1 MHRGLVCVSIAL
13 SLLCGVGAAFSQ
25 GYEWDA
31 SKRWSWNL
39 PAWMPYPLV
48 PEDNPMSREKVEL
61 GRHLFYDKRLSADGS
76 IACASCHDQARS
88 FTDGRKLGVGI
99 HGAVGKRNVLSLA
112 NVGYLPVLTWAN
124 PNIKRLEQ
132 QALIPI
138 FSDSPVEM
146 GMAGRETQLFA
157 DLQKDSVY
165 KKLFSSAFPNEEI
178 AVSLKTITYAL
189 AAFQRTL
196 ISANSPYDQ
205 YRFQGHDAAIS
216 DDAKRGEDLFFSHR
230 LECYH
235 CHFDINFTNN
245 LAHSRKPF
253 VETGFH
259 NTGLYNVDG
268 KGGYPSVDRG
278 LADVTGK
285 AEHMGQFRTPS
296 LRNVEKT
303 APYMHD
309 GSVQT
314 LDEVIEI
321 YNRGGR
327 NVHSGPIKGDGAASP
342 VKDPLV
348 VVPNLSAQEVADL
361 KAFLLTLTD
370 QKFLS
375 DPRFSNPWTEGP
387 NAYPLDQSQQFK
399 N

>member
-1 MHRGLVCVSIAL
+1 MQRILICISIIAFL
-13 SLLCGVGAAFSQ
+13 FCGVGVSTSQ
-25 GYEWDA
+25 AYEWDP
-31 SKRWSWNL
+31 SKRWVWNL
-39 PAWMPYPLV
+39 PAWMPFPIV

-61 GRHLFYDKRLSADGS
+61 GRHLFYEKRLSVDGS
-76 IACASCHDQARS
+76 IACATCHDQARS

-99 HGAVGKRNVLSLA
+99 HGALGKRNVLSLA

-146 GMAGRETQLFA
+146 GMAGREAQLFA
-157 DLQKDSVY
+157 SLKKDALY
-165 KKLFSSAFPNEEI
+165 EKLFSAAFPNEQSLF
-178 AVSLKTITYAL
+178 SLKTVTYAL

-196 ISANSPYDQ
+196 ISVDSPYDQ
-205 YRFQGHDAAIS
+205 YRFQGRNEAIS
-216 DDAKRGEDLFFSHR
+216 DSAKRGEDLFFSHR

-268 KGGYPSVDRG
+268 KGAYPSMDRG
-278 LADVTGK
+278 LFDVTGN
-285 AEHMGQFRTPS
+285 AEHIGRFRTPS

-309 GSVQT
+309 GSVAS
-314 LDEVIEI
+314 LDEVLEI

-327 NVHSGPIKGDGAASP
+327 IVHSGPLRGDGATSP
-342 VKDPLV
+342 LKDPFV
-348 VVPNLSAQEVADL
+348 VLPDLSIQEIADL

-370 QKFLS
+370 QTFLS
-375 DPRFSNPWTEGP
+375 DPRFSNPWKEGP
-387 NAYPLDQSQQFK
+387 NASPLDSSK
-399 N
+399 KILN